1 VDLFGVLNVNLPIDK
16 AGLRSDLSHSSFHHF
31 QKANHLQSEAFCPHY
46 GDGGYS
52 MVLLINRIHI
62 AGRTLL
68 TPPPVPTTT
77 TSLQEVNLSLHP
89 QNMKMRFI
97 DAPIYKPLQTAC
109 QTQDLWLCELW
120 SCIIVTMVLAGAR
133 CICPADRGFS
143 PSPPPHR
150 LPRRL
155 PPPPAQT
162 RPLIYHLQSG
172 KLLLQP
178 P

>member
-1 VDLFGVLNVNLPIDK
+1 
-16 AGLRSDLSHSSFHHF
+16 
-31 QKANHLQSEAFCPHY
+31 
-46 GDGGYS
+46 

-77 TSLQEVNLSLHP
+77 TSLQEVDLSLHP

-97 DAPIYKPLQTAC
+97 DAPIYKPLQIAC